1 MSTRL
6 TALQLRID
14 RRFVLT
20 VCNSFTSCGIQ
31 GFRFSDALIAEESMQ
46 PENDHQQQPQRS
58 AIERFF
64 SGLSEYIFQ
73 SKLGVADVQLIDYLS
88 EMLMRSVRFD
98 TLHRVRR
105 PNGQPATEVFQMLCE
120 AEQRIGLA
128 RREVHRH
135 IGDFTLFWSGM
146 YPESLRKAKTS
157 ASPDAFIDYCRQ
169 GKRAYAIAAEIEGGE
184 DRPSCQLLHRL
195 SEQFEL
201 CAYGLRE
208 VRREWEENDDENGLL
223 LS

>member
-1 MSTRL
+1 
-6 TALQLRID
+6 
-14 RRFVLT
+14 
-20 VCNSFTSCGIQ
+20 
-31 GFRFSDALIAEESMQ
+31 MQ
-46 PENDHQQQPQRS
+46 PEFGDREQPQPT

-64 SGLSEYIFQ
+64 NGLSEYNFQ

-88 EMLMRSVRFD
+88 DMLLRSVRVD
-98 TLHRVRR
+98 SLHRVRSN
-105 PNGQPATEVFQMLCE
+105 NGQPATEVFQMLSE

-146 YPESLRKAKTS
+146 YPESLRKTKPST
-157 ASPDAFIDYCRQ
+157 SPDAFIDYCRQ

-208 VRREWEENDDENGLL
+208 VRREWEDGDENGLL

>member
-1 MSTRL
+1 MEPNQINPDSPNRST
-6 TALQLRID
+6 
-14 RRFVLT
+14 
-20 VCNSFTSCGIQ
+20 
-31 GFRFSDALIAEESMQ
+31 
-46 PENDHQQQPQRS
+46 
-58 AIERFF
+58 IERFF
-64 SGLSEYIFQ
+64 CGLSECIFQ
-73 SKLGVADVQLIDYLS
+73 SQLGVADVQVVDYLS
-88 EMLMRSVRFD
+88 DMLLRFVRVD
-98 TLHRVRR
+98 SLHRVRR
-105 PNGQPATEVFQMLCE
+105 PNGKPATEVFQMLSE

-146 YPESLRKAKTS
+146 YPESLRRTKPYES
-157 ASPDAFIDYCRQ
+157 ADAFLDYCRH

-184 DRPSCQLLHRL
+184 DRPSCDLLHQL

-208 VRREWEENDDENGLL
+208 IRREWEEGDSEDGLL